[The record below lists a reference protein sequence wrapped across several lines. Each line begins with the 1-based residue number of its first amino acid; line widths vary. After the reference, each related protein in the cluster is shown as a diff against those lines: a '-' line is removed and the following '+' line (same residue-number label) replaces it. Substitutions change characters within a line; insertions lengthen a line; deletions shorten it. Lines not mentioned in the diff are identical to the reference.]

1 MSNIMF
7 LWPNSSELNNYS
19 ILSKLWYLSDY
30 ALLVVDIQIIKK
42 VIPDVQY
49 TIIKNSEEESN
60 FTSDIIENFKKI
72 NTLQLTSKEFLE
84 ITV

>member
-1 MSNIMF
+1 MF
-7 LWPNSSELNNYS
+7 LWPNFSELNNYS

-42 VIPDVQY
+42 VISDVQY

-72 NTLQLTSKEFLE
+72 NTLQLTSKDFLE

>member
-1 MSNIMF
+1 MF
-7 LWPNSSELNNYS
+7 LWPNFSELNNHS

-42 VIPDVQY
+42 VISDVQY

-72 NTLQLTSKEFLE
+72 NTLQLTSKDFLE

>member
-1 MSNIMF
+1 MF
-7 LWPNSSELNNYS
+7 LWPNFSELNNYS

-30 ALLVVDIQIIKK
+30 APLVVDIQIIKK
-42 VIPDVQY
+42 VISDVQY